1 MPCLQA
7 LQKQCLPLGFV
18 HARAKQSKA
27 LPAGAEQLF
36 WGDVHASAERFKAL
50 FSYLADGVVFNADQH
65 MLDDLPLSC
74 RRLLLRVVAGFL
86 SYYSAAAVST
96 CWL

>member
-1 MPCLQA
+1 M
-7 LQKQCLPLGFV
+7 
-18 HARAKQSKA
+18 HTSAKQSKALPSCHA

-74 RRLLLRVVAGFL
+74 RRLLLRVAAGFL
-86 SYYSAAAVST
+86 PYYSAAPVST